1 MAEEK
6 KGFFGNIFG
15 IKEDKAAK
23 EAANKA
29 AAAAEELKAKAEAAA
44 KEAKEKALAD
54 VAELKAKAK
63 EAAKVAEDNAK
74 RVADAAAKKAEAEAL
89 KLEYEARKVADK
101 AAEAAKEMEG
111 LIAKHT
117 VAEGETLGH
126 IAKHYYDNANLY
138 PIIYEANKEVIGPN
152 ADMIKVGMVLVIPVK
167 PEN

>member
-6 KGFFGNIFG
+6 KGFFGNLFG
-15 IKEDKAAK
+15 KKEDKVAQ
-23 EAANKA
+23 EAAETA
-29 AAAAEELKAKAEAAA
+29 AAAAEELKAKADAAA
-44 KEAKEKALAD
+44 EEAKAKAVAD
-54 VAELKAKAK
+54 AAELKAKAQ

-74 RVADAAAKKAEAEAL
+74 RVADAAAKKAETEAL
-89 KLEYEARKVADK
+89 KAEYEARKVADK

-138 PIIYEANKEVIGPN
+138 PIIYEINKEVIGP
-152 ADMIKVGMVLVIPVK
+152 DMNIIKVGMVLDIPVK